1 MSEGFD
7 LHTISY
13 SSDDE
18 CNEKNIAWM
27 NELAKKDKIEE
38 SFTQCIMFKSDFRSS
53 KDDGDGFEANQEYK
67 EWQWWLA
74 RGENGN
80 WYLLTWGQ

>member
-1 MSEGFD
+1 
-7 LHTISY
+7 
-13 SSDDE
+13 
-18 CNEKNIAWM
+18 
-27 NELAKKDKIEE
+27 
-38 SFTQCIMFKSDFRSS
+38 MFKSDFRSS
-53 KDDGDGFEANQEYK
+53 KDGGDGFEANQEYK

>member
-1 MSEGFD
+1 MDNAIQVIKEKFSMWEGFD

-38 SFTQCIMFKSDFRSS
+38 SLTQCIMFKSDFRSS
-53 KDDGDGFEANQEYK
+53 KDGGDGFEANQEYK
-67 EWQWWLA
+67 EW
-74 RGENGN
+74 
-80 WYLLTWGQ
+80 